1 MRYDNILR
9 SREDVLETLL
19 IESIDDK
26 QKLREVFKVLEE
38 MLEYADELA
47 WENSNFKLQ
56 NMITQDEYKEAQKV
70 VWNYESQT
78 E

>member
-1 MRYDNILR
+1 MYDNILR
-9 SREDVLETLL
+9 NRGDILETLL

-38 MLEYADELA
+38 MFEYSDELA

-56 NMITQDEYKEAQKV
+56 NMITQDEYKEAQKI
-70 VWNYESQT
+70 VWDYESQT
-78 E
+78 R

>member
-1 MRYDNILR
+1 MYDNILR
-9 SREDVLETLL
+9 NREDILETLL

-26 QKLREVFKVLEE
+26 KKLVEVFKIVAEVLN
-38 MLEYADELA
+38 YADELS

-56 NMITQDEYKEAQKV
+56 NMITQDEYREAQKV